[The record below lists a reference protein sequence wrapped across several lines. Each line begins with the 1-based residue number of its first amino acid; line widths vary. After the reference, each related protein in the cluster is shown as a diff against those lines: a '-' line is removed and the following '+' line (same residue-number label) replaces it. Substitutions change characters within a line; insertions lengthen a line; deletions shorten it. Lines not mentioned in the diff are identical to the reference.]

1 MTLVEN
7 CAALSSD
14 HIAEK
19 RGALFRENTFD
30 FVKRWTLGTLW
41 PLHPKRIGILP
52 GLWTVMLQDFLARDR
67 ELPDPRTVRS
77 NPPGLAGIVHDL
89 SLDTLVAAYRRGLYP
104 FGHIGPPK
112 WWSPEERWVLPT
124 RELRVTRRSQLRNA
138 SFRISFD
145 SDFEGVIAGCA
156 GRRAGQCRLTWITPR
171 LMRAYAAAFDA
182 GHAHSVEVSNDAGDL
197 VGGLYGVTVGGA
209 FVLESLFSNSPGASR
224 LGLLSLSWHLSR
236 WGYAFVD
243 AKVTPTWKEMGF
255 REISRDQYL
264 SKLETIRDMPGR
276 PGRWQIEADL
286 KTIAECRDDPR
297 QIEPG
302 VTRLPAPLL
311 EGAA

>member
-7 CAALSSD
+7 SAALPSD
-14 HIAEK
+14 QIAEK
-19 RGALFRENTFD
+19 RATLFRENTFE
-30 FVKRWTLGTLW
+30 FVQRWTLGALW
-41 PLHPKRIGILP
+41 PLHPKRIGLLP
-52 GLWTVMLQDFLARDR
+52 GLWTAVLQDFLAQDR
-67 ELPDPRTVRS
+67 ELPDPRIVRA

-112 WWSPEERWVLPT
+112 WWSPEQRWVLPT

-138 SFRISFD
+138 PVRISFD

-156 GRRAGQCRLTWITPR
+156 GHRTGRWHLTWVTPQ

-182 GHAHSVEVSNDAGDL
+182 GHAHSVEIRNNAGDL
-197 VGGLYGVTVGGA
+197 VGGLYGVAVGGA
-209 FVLESLFSNSPGASR
+209 FVLESLFSKTPGASR

-236 WGYAFVD
+236 WGYSIVD

-255 REISRDQYL
+255 REMSRDQYL
-264 SKLETIRDMPGR
+264 SKLETVRDMPGR
-276 PGRWQIEADL
+276 PGRWQVEAAL
-286 KTIAECRDDPR
+286 NTIAECRDYPVR
-297 QIEPG
+297 
-302 VTRLPAPLL
+302 
-311 EGAA
+311 